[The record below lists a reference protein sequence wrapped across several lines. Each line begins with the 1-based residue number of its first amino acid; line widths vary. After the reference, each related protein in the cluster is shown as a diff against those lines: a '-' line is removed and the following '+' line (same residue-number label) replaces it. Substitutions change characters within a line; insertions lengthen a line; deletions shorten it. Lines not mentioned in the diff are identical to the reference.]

1 MGHHFTGVILA
12 AGEGRRMG
20 GLGAVWAKAC
30 LPVCN
35 RPLVHHHLDLLNEMG
50 VSEVVIVVGYR
61 GPEVMAAA
69 AEHETVKSGALS
81 ITRVEQPERRGIA
94 HALLCAKPL
103 IRDHMVVVLGDTYFV
118 PEALNRPISM
128 LSGSGA
134 PLGAVLTV
142 RRERDPKQICRECTV
157 RFDGAGH
164 LLRIQEKP
172 DTPFNDLKP
181 CGMYFFGPRIWDAIN
196 QTPPS
201 ALRDE
206 VEITDAIQ
214 TLVDL
219 GIAVGHAPTVSRDV
233 NINVPRD
240 LLAANLLELSRRG
253 ESVDVHPS
261 AEVSADAVLDQV
273 VVGPEAY
280 LGPGVELSRALV
292 LPRAHLTLPVDHPA
306 DLAIY
311 GSLFQPAPN
320 PKARS

>member
-30 LPVCN
+30 MPVCN
-35 RPLVHHHLDLLNEMG
+35 RPLVHHHLDLLLEMG
-50 VSEVVIVVGYR
+50 VSEVVVVVGYR
-61 GPEVMAAA
+61 GHEVMIAAG
-69 AEHETVKSGALS
+69 EHEAVQSEELTLTS
-81 ITRVEQPERRGIA
+81 VEQPERRGIA
-94 HALLCAKPL
+94 HALLCAKPV

-118 PEALNRPISM
+118 PEALTRPIEM
-128 LSGSGA
+128 LSGGGG
-134 PLGAVLTV
+134 LGAVLTV
-142 RRERDPKQICRECTV
+142 RRETDPKQICRECTV
-157 RFDGAGH
+157 RFDDLGH
-164 LLRIQEKP
+164 LVRIQEKP
-172 DTPFNDLKP
+172 ETPFNDLKP

-219 GIAVGHAPTVSRDV
+219 GIPVGRAPTVSRDV

-253 ESVDVHPS
+253 EAVDVHPS
-261 AEVSADAVLDQV
+261 AEVSAEAMLDQV
-273 VVGPEAY
+273 VVGPNATISS
-280 LGPGVELSRALV
+280 GVALSRALV
-292 LPRAHLTLPVDHPA
+292 LPGTTLSVPVSHPE

-311 GSLFQPAPN
+311 GRLFQPAP
-320 PKARS
+320 KARA

>member
-1 MGHHFTGVILA
+1 
-12 AGEGRRMG
+12 MG

-30 LPVCN
+30 MPVCN
-35 RPLVHHHLDLLNEMG
+35 RPLVHHHLDLLHDMG
-50 VSEVVIVVGYR
+50 VAEVVIVVGYR
-61 GPEVMAAA
+61 GLEVMAAA
-69 AEHETVKSGALS
+69 AEHELVKRGVLT
-81 ITRVEQPERRGIA
+81 ITSVEQSERRGIA

-118 PEALNRPISM
+118 PEALNRPITM
-128 LSGSGA
+128 LSASDS

-157 RFDGAGH
+157 RFDKEGH

-196 QTPPS
+196 QTQPS

-219 GIAVGHAPTVSRDV
+219 GIAVGQAPTVSRDV
-233 NINVPRD
+233 NVNVPRD

-261 AEVSADAVLDQV
+261 AEVSADARLDQV
-273 VVGPEAY
+273 VVGPGATIAS
-280 LGPGVELSRALV
+280 GVELSHALV
-292 LPRAHLTLPVDHPA
+292 LPQTHLTQPVDHPD

-311 GSLFQPAPN
+311 GSLFQPAPR
-320 PKARS
+320 AGS